1 VARLE
6 AATRRGAAAE
16 AAEAGHAALRRKLSA
31 ATGGA
36 AEGGGSGGSIGSG
49 EAPKMVAL
57 EGEDEGEGEGDSVS
71 EGEGVGVGEGS
82 GFYRK
87 SLDVLG
93 AVTVRAH
100 VQVSEAA
107 SACIHMHAR
116 HACVGC
122 HNLKPHSDPDSRTES
137 LDPNLN
143 QPQAW
148 P

>member
-1 VARLE
+1 MGAWAHLGQSVAEWATLQRL
-6 AATRRGAAAE
+6 GQ
-16 AAEAGHAALRRKLSA
+16 H
-31 ATGGA
+31 
-36 AEGGGSGGSIGSG
+36 AEGGVDVQG
-49 EAPKMVAL
+49 EERL
-57 EGEDEGEGEGDSVS
+57 ERARGEDEGEGEGDSVS

-107 SACIHMHAR
+107 SACIYMHAR

-137 LDPNLN
+137 LDPNLD